1 MPDPDQLTSRLEIM
15 RRSIAMAPPHSTVTL
30 QREDVLDLIS
40 LTLKLASDGRT
51 RG

>member
-1 MPDPDQLTSRLEIM
+1 MPDDPASSRLENV
-15 RRSIAMAPPHSTVTL
+15 RRSIAMAPPHATVTL

-40 LTLKLASDGRT
+40 IVLRLDADGRAS